1 MTIINFT
8 PVSSLLGGLLIGL
21 AVIIFFIGNGRIAGI
36 SGITNNFLFSTVNR
50 LDNFL
55 FLLGIILGP
64 LLYQFFT
71 GETIPFVIDSSLIPL
86 VSAGLLVGVGTTI
99 GGGCTS
105 GHGVCGISRFSSRS
119 IVATLLFMVAAIVT
133 VYVKGMN

>member
-8 PVSSLLGGLLIGL
+8 PISSVIGGLLIGL
-21 AVIIFFIGNGRIAGI
+21 AVIIFFIGNGRIAGV
-36 SGITNNFLFSTVNR
+36 SGITNNFLFSKTNR

-64 LLYQFFT
+64 LLYRFFT
-71 GETIPFVIDSSLIPL
+71 GTTIPFVIDSSLILL
-86 VSAGLLVGVGTTI
+86 VSAGLLVGVGTAI

-119 IVATLLFMVAAIVT
+119 IVATLLFMFAAIVT
-133 VYVKGMN
+133 VYVKGMI

>member
-1 MTIINFT
+1 MTIIHFT
-8 PVSSLLGGLLIGL
+8 PVSSLLGGLLIGC

-36 SGITNNFLFSTVNR
+36 SGITNNLLFSNVNR

-55 FLLGIILGP
+55 FVLGLILGP
-64 LLYQFFT
+64 VLYQFFT
-71 GETIPFVIDSSLIPL
+71 GATIPFVIHSSLMLL
-86 VSAGLLVGVGTTI
+86 VSAGLMVGVGTAI

-119 IVATLLFMVAAIVT
+119 IVATVLFMLAAILT
-133 VYVKGMN
+133 VYVKGLM

>member
-1 MTIINFT
+1 
-8 PVSSLLGGLLIGL
+8 
-21 AVIIFFIGNGRIAGI
+21 
-36 SGITNNFLFSTVNR
+36 

-71 GETIPFVIDSSLIPL
+71 EATIPFVIDGSLILL
-86 VSAGLLVGVGTTI
+86 VSAGLLVGVGTAI

-119 IVATLLFMVAAIVT
+119 IVATLLFMIAAIVT
-133 VYVKGMN
+133 VYVKGMI

>member
-8 PVSSLLGGLLIGL
+8 PISSVIGGSLIGL
-21 AVIIFFIGNGRIAGI
+21 AVVIFFIGNGRIAGV
-36 SGITNNFLFSTVNR
+36 SGITNNFLFSKINR

-64 LLYQFFT
+64 LLYRFFT
-71 GETIPFVIDSSLIPL
+71 GTTIPFVIDSSLILL
-86 VSAGLLVGVGTTI
+86 VSAGLLVGVGTAI

-119 IVATLLFMVAAIVT
+119 IVATLLFMFAAIVT
-133 VYVKGMN
+133 VYVKGMI

>member
-36 SGITNNFLFSTVNR
+36 SGIANNFLFSSVNR

-55 FLLGIILGP
+55 FLLGIVLGP

-86 VSAGLLVGVGTTI
+86 VSAGLLVGVGTAI

-133 VYVKGMN
+133 VYVKGMI

>member
-8 PVSSLLGGLLIGL
+8 PISSVIGGLLIGL
-21 AVIIFFIGNGRIAGI
+21 AVIIFFIGNGRIAGV
-36 SGITNNFLFSTVNR
+36 SGITNNFLFSKINR

-64 LLYQFFT
+64 MLYRFFT
-71 GETIPFVIDSSLIPL
+71 GTTIPFVIDSSLILL
-86 VSAGLLVGVGTTI
+86 VSAGLLVGVGTAI

-105 GHGVCGISRFSSRS
+105 GHGVCGISRFSS
-119 IVATLLFMVAAIVT
+119 
-133 VYVKGMN
+133 